1 MKQTDNTWVV
11 TYDPADR
18 KLTGVIFNGV
28 TLMTKCVV
36 VEQYVGHPLV
46 LKLEVF
52 VYNDAFI
59 FAEKKE
65 TDAQEESA

>member
-18 KLTGVIFNGV
+18 KLTGVPLNGV
-28 TLMTKCVV
+28 PLMTKCVL

-52 VYNDAFI
+52 VFNDAFS

-65 TDAQEESA
+65 TNAQEESA

>member
-28 TLMTKCVV
+28 ALMTKCVV
-36 VEQYVGHPLV
+36 VEQYAGHPLV

-52 VYNDAFI
+52 VFNDEFS

-65 TDAQEESA
+65 VDAQKELA

>member
-11 TYDPADR
+11 NYDPADR

-28 TLMTKCVV
+28 PLMTKCVL
-36 VEQYVGHPLV
+36 VEQYAGHPLV

-52 VYNDAFI
+52 VFNDAFS

-65 TDAQEESA
+65 TNAQEESA